1 MHDKNEYDLKD
12 LELPRLAGGALRIF
26 VKIMENPLTRPLLMK
41 RLLREAGIDK
51 LRAMRIDE
59 EPTQH
64 PHAACKSPEHAS
76 EAETGSEPLVE
87 SLLQEKSNRA
97 EGFAFAGV
105 KDYAEAYRSG
115 KTTSEAVAGHVL
127 RAVDES
133 EGGTR
138 PLRAMIACDH
148 DDVMDQ
154 AKAST
159 QRFRDGTPLSV
170 FDGVPVAVKDE
181 VDMVPYGTTVGT
193 RFLGRLPAVADATVA
208 ARMRAAGA
216 LLIGK
221 ANMHEIGIG
230 VTGLNPHHGAVR
242 NPYNPDHHTGG
253 SSSGSAAAV
262 AAGLCPVAIGA
273 DGGGS
278 IRIPSALCGV
288 YGLKATYGR
297 VSVFGAAPLD
307 WSVGHLGPIAAD
319 PIDLALSYAVM
330 AGSDPKDPLSN
341 MQPPVSI
348 DGFGSSDLKGIKLG
362 VYRPWFNHAT
372 PPVAEACET
381 MLKAL
386 EAMGAIVIDVT
397 IPELDLLRIAHT
409 ITIASEMA
417 ACMDRYDEEH
427 RTDFGLDVRINLA
440 LARSFT
446 ARDYLQAQCARTRII
461 EHFHKALTEVDAI
474 VTPSTGCTAPAI
486 PKDALPDGE
495 SNLSVVM
502 QIMRFAAAANFTGLP
517 AVSFPAG
524 YDPQGL
530 PIGFQAIGL
539 RWEERV
545 LLRIAHLSSRALER
559 RRPEAHFPILP
570 G

>member
-1 MHDKNEYDLKD
+1 MHDKSEYDLKD

-26 VKIMENPLTRPLLMK
+26 VKMMESPLTRPLLMK
-41 RLLREAGIDK
+41 RLLRDAGIDK

-64 PHAACKSPEHAS
+64 PNAASPSSPLPSAP
-76 EAETGSEPLVE
+76 AIEPAALVE
-87 SLLQEKSNRA
+87 SLLQEKSRRPG
-97 EGFAFAGV
+97 GFAFSGV
-105 KDYAEAYRSG
+105 KDYAGAYRSG
-115 KTTSEAVAGHVL
+115 KTTPEEVAGHVL
-127 RAVDES
+127 QAIDKS
-133 EGGTR
+133 EDGPR
-138 PLRAMIACDH
+138 PLRALIACDH
-148 DDVMDQ
+148 DDVMAQ

-159 QRFRDGTPLSV
+159 KRFGDGTPLGV

-193 RFLGRLPAVADATVA
+193 RFLGRVPAVADATVA

-230 VTGLNPHHGAVR
+230 VTGLNPHHGATR

-288 YGLKATYGR
+288 YGLKATFGR
-297 VSVFGAAPLD
+297 VSVSGAAPLD

-319 PIDLALSYAVM
+319 PVDLAMAYAVM
-330 AGSDPKDPLSN
+330 AGSDPGDPLSN
-341 MQPPVSI
+341 MQPPVSVE
-348 DGFGSSDLKGIKLG
+348 GFGSSDLEGIKLG
-362 VYRPWFNHAT
+362 VYRPWFGHAT
-372 PPVAEACET
+372 PHVVEACEK

-386 EAMGAIVIDVT
+386 EKMGAEVRDVT
-397 IPELDLLRIAHT
+397 IPELDLLRIAHA
-409 ITIASEMA
+409 ITIVSEMA
-417 ACMDRYDEEH
+417 ACMDRYDDEH
-427 RTDFGLDVRINLA
+427 RKDFGLDVRINLA

-446 ARDYLQAQCARTRII
+446 ARDYLKAQCARTRII
-461 EHFHKALTEVDAI
+461 GHFDRALAEVDAI

-495 SNLSVVM
+495 SNLSMVM

-524 YDPQGL
+524 YDPHGL
-530 PIGFQAIGL
+530 PIGFQAIGR
-539 RWEERV
+539 RWEEHV

-559 RRPEAHFPILP
+559 KQPEVHFPILP
-570 G
+570 E